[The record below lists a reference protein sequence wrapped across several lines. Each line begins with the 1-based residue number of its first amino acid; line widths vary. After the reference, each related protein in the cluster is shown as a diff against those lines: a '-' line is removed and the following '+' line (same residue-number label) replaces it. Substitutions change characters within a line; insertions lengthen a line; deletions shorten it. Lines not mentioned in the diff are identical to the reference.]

1 MSDEK
6 EKNEKKQPSAFQPWV
21 SRVRMMRSWGSSV
34 ALVTVGSLS
43 YVNGASWED
52 AAIKALIAGTVA
64 YFLTWVTA
72 LWVASELHQAE
83 VRRLKMMQQNQNQ
96 QRIAYLQQ
104 YADKR
109 DSGAGTI
116 DLSGTGSSGR
126 AA

>member
-6 EKNEKKQPSAFQPWV
+6 EKSDKKQPSAFQPWV

-43 YVNGASWED
+43 YVNGAAWED

-83 VRRLKMMQQNQNQ
+83 IRRMKILQQEQNQ

-104 YADKR
+104 YAGAR

-116 DLSGTGSSGR
+116 DLSAAGSSGK